1 MTMAVALVSELTGR
15 TVRND
20 LATTGEIT
28 LSGNV
33 LAVCGHQGEGAG
45 RPPRRAGA
53 GGPPKQKGSRVED
66 DLGDDL
72 RHEIGVQYVST
83 IDEALDLALSSPAG
97 RQKNG

>member
-1 MTMAVALVSELTGR
+1 M
-15 TVRND
+15 
-20 LATTGEIT
+20 LAARRGG
-28 LSGNV
+28 LAQVV
-33 LAVCGHQGEGAG
+33 L
-45 RPPRRAGA
+45 
-53 GGPPKQKGSRVED
+53 PKQNESRVED